1 MSVIDVFVNFCADV
15 DINLDVGDSQ
25 AQVPNS
31 RVLVASTV
39 RQMVCQPPPATAPL
53 DTSVSSWP
61 PPPPQRMELL
71 VTSVQLAS
79 TALRGLPHPSPAVL
93 EPTVLQ
99 H

>member
-1 MSVIDVFVNFCADV
+1 MFLLTFVLMLTIDVDVNM
-15 DINLDVGDSQ
+15 DVGDSQ

-39 RQMVCQPPPATAPL
+39 RQTVCQPPPATAPL

-71 VTSVQLAS
+71 VTSVRRAF
-79 TALRGLPHPSPAVL
+79 TAPRGLPHLSPAVL
-93 EPTVLQ
+93 VPTVLQ
-99 H
+99 L